1 MPAKLTQKQQG
12 FAIDYLK
19 TGNATEAALQNYNTE
34 DRVTAGAIG
43 YENLKKPQI
52 QDFLIDKAQRA
63 AEIVFQIAEY
73 GESDQVRLS
82 ASKDILDRAGYKA
95 VEKHLNVNM
104 EVKEISPRLQK
115 LAKKLKQHG
124 SSSV

>member
-1 MPAKLTQKQQG
+1 MAEGLTHKQKL
-12 FAIDYLK
+12 FVEAFLA
-19 TGNATEAALQNYNTE
+19 TGNATESARLAGYKGN
-34 DRVTAGAIG
+34 DVTLGAVG
-43 YENLKKPQI
+43 AENLKKPQI

-63 AEIVFQIAEY
+63 AEIVFQIAEH

-115 LAKKLKQHG
+115 LAKKLNG
-124 SSSV
+124 